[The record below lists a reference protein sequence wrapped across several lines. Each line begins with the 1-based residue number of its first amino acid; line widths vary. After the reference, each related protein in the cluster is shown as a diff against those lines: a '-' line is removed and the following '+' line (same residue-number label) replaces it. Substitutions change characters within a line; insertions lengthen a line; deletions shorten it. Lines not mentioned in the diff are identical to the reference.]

1 MAARAENVTL
11 AAAIERGMAVFSAR
25 SVAQGGR
32 EWTPDDI
39 GPSARLRLYRAQAS
53 EQFVLSPQD
62 ERLPFSLE

>member
-1 MAARAENVTL
+1 LRKETRVDA
-11 AAAIERGMAVFSAR
+11 
-25 SVAQGGR
+25 
-32 EWTPDDI
+32 DDV